1 MRIVVCV
8 KITPD
13 PSDLQVRQDGSI
25 SLERAE
31 WAISNFDLQAIE
43 AGKKLAEQLGGTLTA
58 LSAGPAVL
66 PPVRAP
72 APVPGV

>member
-13 PSDLQVRQDGSI
+13 PGDLQVRPDGSI

-31 WAISNFDLQAIE
+31 WAISKDR
-43 AGKKLAEQLGGTLTA
+43 K
-58 LSAGPAVL
+58 SV
-66 PPVRAP
+66 V
-72 APVPGV
+72 